1 MFSWWLSFGV
11 ALWLVFLFKM
21 RLWYASPFYLFSVL
35 GFVSLYQQFIFFLFL
50 VSVSFLGCIRVCVH
64 KRRHP
69 GVGHTAARTIEEC
82 GQERHSEK
90 EKRDIGQCGRG
101 GETDTTAVCRTTT
114 TGQFRFRVL
123 DYDLSL
129 GS

>member
-1 MFSWWLSFGV
+1 MFWVWYV
-11 ALWLVFLFKM
+11 IPAVYFL
-21 RLWYASPFYLFSVL
+21 
-35 GFVSLYQQFIFFLFL
+35 LFL

-64 KRRHP
+64 KRPHP
-69 GVGHTAARTIEEC
+69 GAGHTAARTIDEC

-90 EKRDIGQCGRG
+90 EKRDIGQYGRG

-123 DYDLSL
+123 DYDSSL

>member
-1 MFSWWLSFGV
+1 MFWG
-11 ALWLVFLFKM
+11 LFC
-21 RLWYASPFYLFSVL
+21 YTS
-35 GFVSLYQQFIFFLFL
+35 SLLFLFL

-69 GVGHTAARTIEEC
+69 GAGYTAARTIEEC

>member
-1 MFSWWLSFGV
+1 MWSCGVLCCDVYFSCFGV
-11 ALWLVFLFKM
+11 CSVILAV
-21 RLWYASPFYLFSVL
+21 YL
-35 GFVSLYQQFIFFLFL
+35 FLFL

-69 GVGHTAARTIEEC
+69 GAGHTAARTIEEC

-101 GETDTTAVCRTTT
+101 GETDTTVVCRTTT

-123 DYDLSL
+123 DYDLKV